1 MNVSAVRGK
10 LFFFFLQKKFFRGNA
25 KRQVAMSRRALLFVT
40 K

>member
-10 LFFFFLQKKFFRGNA
+10 LFFLQKKFFRGNA

>member
-10 LFFFFLQKKFFRGNA
+10 LFFFLQKKFFRGNA